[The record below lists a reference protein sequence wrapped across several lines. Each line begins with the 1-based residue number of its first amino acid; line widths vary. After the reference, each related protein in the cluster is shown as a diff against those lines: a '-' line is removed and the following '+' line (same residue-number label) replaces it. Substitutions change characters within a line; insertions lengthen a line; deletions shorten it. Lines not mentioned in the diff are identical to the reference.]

1 MEIKNKI
8 VLITGGAVRLGR
20 AITLDLVKNGAKVF
34 CHYNN
39 SEKEALSLMDEV
51 KSFAGNLILI
61 KSDFSKID
69 QVEKNISEILTKT
82 KCIDILINNA
92 AVFFKT
98 PLGKVSE
105 DDWDKLFSINLK
117 APFFI
122 SQKVGLL
129 MKDQGFGKIINIGDT
144 SGLNPWPGYLPYSLT
159 KSGIIS
165 MTKGLAKAL
174 APEVLVNC
182 INPGPVIIPDYY
194 KESDIKN
201 AVDKTLIKKTGSADD
216 IVQTVKY
223 LIEGT
228 DYITGSVLNVD
239 GGRSI
244 N

>member
-1 MEIKNKI
+1 MKIKDKI
-8 VLITGGAVRLGR
+8 ILITGGAVRLGK
-20 AITLDLVKNGAKVF
+20 AITKEMIKCGAEVY
-34 CHYNN
+34 CHYNT
-39 SEKEALSLMDEV
+39 SKSEALKLQQEV
-51 KSFAGNLILI
+51 ESFDGKIHLVKA
-61 KSDFSKID
+61 DFSKFSQTLAIF
-69 QVEKNISEILTKT
+69 SEIIDRTKR
-82 KCIDILINNA
+82 IDVLINNA

-98 PLGKVSE
+98 PLEQANES
-105 DDWDKLFSINLK
+105 DWDKLFSINLK
-117 APFFI
+117 TPFFI

-159 KSGIIS
+159 KSGMIS

-182 INPGPVIIPDYY
+182 INPGPVLIPDYY
-194 KESDIKN
+194 KKSDIKN
-201 AVDKTLIKKTGSADD
+201 AVDKTLIKKTGSASD

-228 DYITGSVLNVD
+228 DYITGSILNVD
-239 GGRSI
+239 GGRNI